1 MTRYLVARGLPAA
14 AVFPELCSLT
24 TSENA
29 LFSAALLRRI
39 GARRAL
45 IVTCNWH
52 MPRAL
57 ACFRSLGVD
66 ALPLS
71 VPTPPSTLLATLY
84 RRGHEVVARRIDR
97 RYLQSVHRAS
107 HPFRESSA

>member
-1 MTRYLVARGLPAA
+1 VARGLPADM
-14 AVFPELCSLT
+14 VYPELCSLT

-29 LFSAALLRRI
+29 LFTASLLRRI

-57 ACFRSLGVD
+57 ACFRSLGID

-84 RRGHEVVARRIDR
+84 RRGHEVVASRIDR
-97 RYLQSVHRAS
+97 SYLQSVHRGN
-107 HPFRESSA
+107 HPFRESSS